1 MNNKLTVKPQQC
13 WPIRGSNNRMQNT
26 VNVGT
31 VGLQQFANITTAASF
46 YFASNSADG
55 NLKVNDTEEG
65 GGNFSLEATLGL
77 RYRPLGESVLLIIVY
92 VVIFITGVIGNVIT
106 CVVIVRNSYMQTA
119 TNYYLFSL
127 AVSDLLTLFFGT

>member
-1 MNNKLTVKPQQC
+1 
-13 WPIRGSNNRMQNT
+13 MQNT

-31 VGLQQFANITTAASF
+31 VGLQQFINITTATSF

-65 GGNFSLEATLGL
+65 EGGNFSLEATLGL

-92 VVIFITGVIGNVIT
+92 VIIFITGVIGNVIT
-106 CVVIVRNSYMQTA
+106 CVVIARNSYMQTA